1 MSPLGA
7 SRWIALAIIAQA
19 PMLSVAHAEPALAVE
34 ARAALVDAAF
44 VIRDKPG
51 ALGRLDRARLQAE
64 AMLADQP
71 ANLDAKLQRA
81 IAIGYRGK
89 LNRSPGD
96 AKTARRMMEEV
107 AAAAPAS
114 ADANVALAGWH
125 LEAILDAGSFIAR
138 TVLGARKADGVAAI
152 ERAVTNGGG
161 RPLYSGYGAILLTR
175 IGDTARAVEL
185 ARMAVRTPARDALD
199 RLMKVNAEALL
210 AAYGSGDPKLPLAVA
225 TRLSPFGRI
234 ATR

>member
-1 MSPLGA
+1 
-7 SRWIALAIIAQA
+7 
-19 PMLSVAHAEPALAVE
+19 MLSVAHAEPALAVE

-44 VIRDKPG
+44 VIKDKTS
-51 ALGRLDRARLQAE
+51 ALARLDRARLEAE
-64 AMLADQP
+64 AMLADHP

-89 LNRSPGD
+89 LSRSPAD

-114 ADANVALAGWH
+114 ADADVALAGWH

-138 TVLGARKADGVAAI
+138 TMLGARKADGVAAL
-152 ERAVTNGGG
+152 ERAVTHGDD
-161 RPLYSGYGAILLTR
+161 RPLYCGYGAILLTR
-175 IGDTARAVEL
+175 IGDTTRAIEL
-185 ARMAVRTPARDALD
+185 AKMAVRVPARDALD
-199 RLMKVNAEALL
+199 RLMKGNAETLL
-210 AAYGSGDPKLPLAVA
+210 AAYRSGDPKLPLAVA